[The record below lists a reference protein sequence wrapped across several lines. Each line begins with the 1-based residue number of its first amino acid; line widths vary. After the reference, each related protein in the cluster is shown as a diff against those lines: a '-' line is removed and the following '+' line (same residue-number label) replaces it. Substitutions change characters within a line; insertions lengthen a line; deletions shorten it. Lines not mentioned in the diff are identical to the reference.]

1 MHSCVGVSAGGVLVV
16 CKFVA
21 QSITRVVMRDRNLPE
36 AESDVLNANICMRE
50 THAHTSDRTR
60 GGEGG
65 GGGAGGGPSPTTSSS
80 ATADELDPQGLGVG
94 AETTQ
99 TGGVANYQL
108 KHLFF
113 LTFFVCVHA
122 VRTGSCQLPS
132 H

>member
-1 MHSCVGVSAGGVLVV
+1 MVSGRREGLSVFCSARVF
-16 CKFVA
+16 CCSRA
-21 QSITRVVMRDRNLPE
+21 QMQMYDGTQYTL
-36 AESDVLNANICMRE
+36 
-50 THAHTSDRTR
+50 THQTER
-60 GGEGG
+60 GGERGAR
-65 GGGAGGGPSPTTSSS
+65 GGASPTTSSL

-113 LTFFVCVHA
+113 LTFFVRVHA